1 VCFSQQQPPGLAPI
15 PLQQPAASIEA
26 QNNCAPLQ
34 CMPPFSVKKN
44 PHFVQPHANPVVPDE
59 TLSSYT
65 HNLYQSPII
74 LIPSSHEGPPN
85 TEFGA
90 KEISSSTNTS
100 ETLTHNALSFIY
112 STSNTSSN
120 DNPRSG
126 WELMRPLSNQPR
138 KEKLSSE
145 DSTKGKHECAVCMLL
160 CEHINEIC
168 CSKNGGI
175 FFY

>member
-44 PHFVQPHANPVVPDE
+44 PHFVQPHANPVLPDE

-74 LIPSSHEGPPN
+74 PIPSSHEGLPN

-90 KEISSSTNTS
+90 KELSSSTT
-100 ETLTHNALSFIY
+100 
-112 STSNTSSN
+112 TSSN